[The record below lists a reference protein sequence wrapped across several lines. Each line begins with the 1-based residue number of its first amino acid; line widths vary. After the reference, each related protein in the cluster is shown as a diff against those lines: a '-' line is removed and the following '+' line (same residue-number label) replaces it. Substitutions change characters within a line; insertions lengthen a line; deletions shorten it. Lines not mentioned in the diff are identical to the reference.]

1 MALLITRWLHDVY
14 YRRKIGKI
22 ILNGLL
28 ICVIRALRSGNKL
41 SLVKEYVV
49 FSNFFRKK
57 PDYEKIFSSEEEVKK
72 HIYGDKA
79 KTSSVLGDQD
89 FINAWLDSKNFGKV
103 TAVIEAEA
111 MKGDIPSLKQMIWIS
126 DVYCEDVPNMFSNPQ
141 QILEQQ
147 TIYLLDRVKYCV
159 KAMDCGLKEQS
170 YYALTSSVKICNLY
184 GNIPGA
190 IENPIFQNSL
200 SNIIKFAEIF
210 INSGTS
216 EHELVQDAKNAIEYY
231 SPMAKLLSAK

>member
-1 MALLITRWLHDVY
+1 M
-14 YRRKIGKI
+14 
-22 ILNGLL
+22 
-28 ICVIRALRSGNKL
+28 
-41 SLVKEYVV
+41 

-57 PDYEKIFSSEEEVKK
+57 PDYEKIFSSDEEVKK
-72 HIYGDKA
+72 YIYSDKA
-79 KTSSVLGDQD
+79 KTSSILGDQD

-126 DVYCEDVPNMFSNPQ
+126 DVYCDDVPNMFSNPQ

-147 TIYLLDRVKYCV
+147 TIYLLNRVKYCV
-159 KAMDCGLKEQS
+159 KAMECGLIEQS
-170 YYALTSSVKICNLY
+170 YYALTSSVRICNLY

-190 IENPIFQNSL
+190 IDNQIYKSSL
-200 SNIIKFAEIF
+200 ANIMRFGKAF

-216 EHELVQDAKNAIEYY
+216 EHELIKDAKDAIAYF
-231 SPMAKLLSAK
+231 SPMAKLLNVE